1 MKRSIEH
8 SRNHRRLFIFAA
20 WFSVFAALTQ
30 IAIGQFWPDLMVLRN
45 GLALMSAALWSA
57 VLVIS
62 LRDRRRRP

>member
-1 MKRSIEH
+1 MKRSNVN

-20 WFSVFAALTQ
+20 WFSLIAALCQ

-45 GLALMSAALWSA
+45 GLALTSAALWSA